1 MFEFGRELKRLFQ
14 TDGPREGLTGGDAS
28 LLELL
33 DMDLLRAEARAA
45 DVAITRAPTK
55 DRPRRQLEAAVV
67 WREIAR
73 RTGDAGVLCKA
84 AACAEQAAAGL
95 AGAPRTD
102 AWARARCEQALCAIL
117 GAELFGDEGL
127 DAAADVALVESLA
140 AAEASAPL
148 VGASRAMI
156 GARAALRG
164 ADTAR
169 ITEAAAAFEAP
180 IAELDAQARRRPTC
194 RLRAIS
200 ARADRLELLAAFGA
214 RTADAA
220 SLRMAVDGLDEA
232 LASLDPSYEP
242 LTWARVATSRGAARA
257 ALAQLHAD
265 IVEIAESVNDLV
277 AVLENITRSHSPLD
291 WSRAQECLAGALQ
304 MLGEATDNDR
314 AFDQA
319 IGCHDRALTV
329 VGDQP
334 GLTQRGGIAYDRAV
348 CLARR
353 AELRGDLKEL
363 AEAEAALREELR
375 ASHPAVDPVGWAVRQ
390 LNFARL
396 YEARAAIAG
405 KDAGERNAAA
415 TALAAA
421 LEVFSEHGHR
431 SLSDVAL
438 RGLARLGVAPPRG

>member
-1 MFEFGRELKRLFQ
+1 
-14 TDGPREGLTGGDAS
+14 
-28 LLELL
+28 
-33 DMDLLRAEARAA
+33 
-45 DVAITRAPTK
+45 
-55 DRPRRQLEAAVV
+55 
-67 WREIAR
+67 
-73 RTGDAGVLCKA
+73 
-84 AACAEQAAAGL
+84 
-95 AGAPRTD
+95 
-102 AWARARCEQALCAIL
+102 
-117 GAELFGDEGL
+117 
-127 DAAADVALVESLA
+127 
-140 AAEASAPL
+140 
-148 VGASRAMI
+148 MI
-156 GARAALRG
+156 GARAALSSV
-164 ADTAR
+164 DTAR
-169 ITEAAAAFEAP
+169 MIAAAAAFEAP
-180 IAELDAQARRRPTC
+180 IAELEAQARRRPTC

-200 ARADRLELLAAFGA
+200 ARADRLELLAAHGA
-214 RTADAA
+214 RTADAV
-220 SLRMAVDGLDEA
+220 SLRMAVDGLDEV

-257 ALAQLHAD
+257 ALAQLHVD

-291 WSRAQECLAGALQ
+291 WSRAQESLAGALQ

-363 AEAEAALREELR
+363 AQAEAALREELR

-431 SLSDVAL
+431 SLSDIAL
-438 RGLARLGVAPPRG
+438 RGLARLGVSTLQG

>member
-1 MFEFGRELKRLFQ
+1 MFEFGRELKRLFHA
-14 TDGPREGLTGGDAS
+14 DGPREGLTGGDAS

-33 DMDLLRAEARAA
+33 DMDLLRTEARAA
-45 DVAITRAPTK
+45 DLAVNRSALKA
-55 DRPRRQLEAAVV
+55 RPRRQLEAAVV

-73 RTGDAGVLCKA
+73 RTGDAGALCKA
-84 AACAEQAAAGL
+84 ASCAEQAAAGL
-95 AGAPRTD
+95 AGAPRAD
-102 AWARARCEQALCAIL
+102 AWARARCEQALCALL

-127 DAAADVALVESLA
+127 DAAADVAL
-140 AAEASAPL
+140 AEAKAVAEACAPL
-148 VGASRAMI
+148 VSASRAMVT
-156 GARAALRG
+156 ARSALRG
-164 ADTAR
+164 ADPAP
-169 ITEAAAAFEAP
+169 ISAAAAAFEAP
-180 IAELDAQARRRPTC
+180 IADLDAQARRRPTC

-200 ARADRLELLAAFGA
+200 ARADRLELLGAFGA
-214 RTADAA
+214 RTGDAV
-220 SLRMAVDGLDEA
+220 SLRMAVDGLEEA
-232 LASLDPSYEP
+232 LANLDPSYEP

-291 WSRAQECLAGALQ
+291 WARAQEALAAALQ

-319 IGCHDRALTV
+319 IGCHDRAMTV
-329 VGDQP
+329 VGDQH
-334 GLTQRGGIAYDRAV
+334 GLVQRAGVAYDRAV
-348 CLARR
+348 CLSRR
-353 AELRGDLKEL
+353 AELRGNLMEL

-375 ASHPAVDPVGWAVRQ
+375 ASNPAVDPVGWAVRQ

-405 KDAGERNAAA
+405 RDDGERKAAA

-421 LEVFSEHGHR
+421 LDVFSEHGHR
-431 SLSDVAL
+431 ALTDVAL
-438 RGLARLGVAPPRG
+438 RGLARLGVATRAT

>member
-14 TDGPREGLTGGDAS
+14 ADGPREGLTGGDAS

-33 DMDLLRAEARAA
+33 DMDLLRSEARAA
-45 DVAITRAPTK
+45 DLGVAHATPR

-73 RTGDAGVLCKA
+73 RTGDAGALCKA
-84 AACAEQAAAGL
+84 ASCAELAANGL
-95 AGAPRTD
+95 TGAVRGD
-102 AWARARCEQALCAIL
+102 AWARARCEQALCALL

-127 DAAADVALVESLA
+127 DAAADVALAESLA
-140 AAEASAPL
+140 TAEASAAL

-156 GARAALRG
+156 GARSALRG
-164 ADTAR
+164 SDPTR
-169 ITEAAAAFEAP
+169 ITEAAAAFDGP
-180 IAELDAQARRRPTC
+180 IAELDAQARRRPAS

-214 RTADAA
+214 RTADAV

-232 LASLDPSYEP
+232 LACLDPSYEP

-291 WSRAQECLAGALQ
+291 WSRAQEALAGALQ

-319 IGCHDRALTV
+319 IGCHDRALMV

-334 GLTQRGGIAYDRAV
+334 GLVQRGGVAYDRAV
-348 CLARR
+348 CLSRR

-363 AEAEAALREELR
+363 AEAERALREELR
-375 ASHPAVDPVGWAVRQ
+375 ASSPAVDPVGWAVRQ

-405 KDAGERNAAA
+405 RDDGERNAAA

-421 LEVFSEHGHR
+421 LEVFAEHGHR

-438 RGLARLGVAPPRG
+438 RGLARLGVASPKG

>member
-14 TDGPREGLTGGDAS
+14 ADGPREGLTGGDAS

-33 DMDLLRAEARAA
+33 DMDLLRSEARAA
-45 DVAITRAPTK
+45 DLAVAHATPR

-73 RTGDAGVLCKA
+73 RTGDASALCKA
-84 AACAEQAAAGL
+84 ASCAELAAGGL
-95 AGAPRTD
+95 AGAVRADP
-102 AWARARCEQALCAIL
+102 WARARCEQALCALL

-127 DAAADVALVESLA
+127 DAAADVALAESLVA
-140 AAEASAPL
+140 ADACAPL
-148 VGASRAMI
+148 ARASRAMI
-156 GARAALRG
+156 GARSALRG
-164 ADTAR
+164 SDAAR
-169 ITEAAAAFEAP
+169 ITEAAAAFEDP
-180 IAELDAQARRRPTC
+180 IADLDAQARRRPAA
-194 RLRAIS
+194 RLRAVS

-214 RTADAA
+214 RTADAV

-291 WSRAQECLAGALQ
+291 WSRAQESLAGALQ

-319 IGCHDRALTV
+319 IGCHDRALMV
-329 VGDQP
+329 VGDLP
-334 GLTQRGGIAYDRAV
+334 GLVQRGGVAYDRAV
-348 CLARR
+348 CLSRR

-363 AEAEAALREELR
+363 AEAEIALREELR
-375 ASHPAVDPVGWAVRQ
+375 ASSPAIDPVGWAVRQ

-405 KDAGERNAAA
+405 RDDGERKAAA

-438 RGLARLGVAPPRG
+438 RGLARLGVASPRG